1 MNYDL
6 DYLYYVLSCFVFNG
20 SMSYQKADEIYL
32 NAQTTGIMPEFDYIP
47 YSEQECMYVRYIF
60 WQF

>member
-6 DYLYYVLSCFVFNG
+6 DYLYYVLSCFVFSG

-47 YSEQECMYVRYIF
+47 YSEQECMYG
-60 WQF
+60 

>member
-6 DYLYYVLSCFVFNG
+6 DYLYYVLSCFVFSG

-32 NAQTTGIMPEFDYIP
+32 NVQTTGIMPEFDYIP
-47 YSEQECMYVRYIF
+47 SSE
-60 WQF
+60 